1 MSTTPP
7 DAPGASPPPARRNR
21 VAVAA
26 ALAVLLVGVGVGGYI
41 WWAKTRLPAPG
52 SPAYEEYVEAFEVGL
67 AALDVGVGDV
77 AERNLSRAI
86 ELIPREPAGWADR
99 GLFYLRSRQFPQAA
113 ADLARAEQL
122 APDNPDIQTFLGL
135 LDEQQGRFPEAA
147 ARFRRVAEKNPQD
160 VEALFA
166 LARLTDKERNA
177 GSDEEYQ
184 RLMEKILAVRPDNRL
199 VLVERLQ
206 VAVRRADRTA
216 VDDTLAR
223 FRRLGTNWSELT
235 RAQFAEA
242 EKELVGPLGREVGA
256 LFGFRNVLMSEPGY
270 ARDAAEVN
278 PPDAEAGRPLRTFL
292 RLVPAKSTPAAPDD
306 GLSFTPE
313 AVAGAPPGRWDVA
326 VPVWLTADAAPV
338 VFVAND
344 REVRRTGSGAAL
356 PSLPL
361 APDGL
366 VALDWN
372 NDFRTD
378 LLLAGPR
385 GIRFYQQGPD
395 GSFADVTA
403 ATKLPADVL
412 AADVSAVLAADLDL
426 DGDLDVVVARRSG
439 PPVWLRNNLDGTFL
453 ARPVFPEA
461 VGVRVFAWADFDD
474 DGVADAAAIDARGRL
489 HVFANERFGQ
499 FVPWPAAPPDGRF
512 LALAVAD
519 LDADGV
525 LDLAAVR
532 DDGAVVRICGRDR
545 RGRWDVAELAR
556 GQIPA
561 GTEPGA
567 VRLLAEDLDNNG
579 APDLLVSGP
588 AGGAAWLGAGGG
600 AFTPLAAAVP
610 PRVSAAADL
619 AGTGSADLLAIDGE
633 GRPVRFRSAGTKGY
647 HWQTV
652 RFRAQPQ
659 GNLEGDNRVNSFGIG
674 GEIEVRT
681 GTHVVKRPIAAPAVR
696 VGLGE
701 RTRASVLRVRWP
713 NGVAQVEFSPGID
726 QTVSP
731 LQRLK
736 GSCPFLFTWNGERF
750 VFVADFMWSTPLGMY
765 INAQDRGGL
774 LQTREWVRVRG
785 DQLVPRDGHY
795 EVRAQ
800 ANLWETHYFDHL
812 ALHVVDHPP
821 GTELYADERFAL
833 EPAEPTVVLTAPTRP
848 VAAARDH
855 RGADATAVVRA
866 VDGVYLDRCG
876 RGLYQGVTHD
886 HWVEVELG
894 DDAPRDGPV
903 WLVAHGWIH
912 PTDSS
917 INLAL
922 EQGTNPRPRG
932 LVVEV
937 PDGRGG
943 WRVARDRIG
952 FPAGKNKTV
961 LIRLD
966 GLGGP
971 GVCRRFRLR
980 TNMEV
985 FWDALHVAPG
995 RDTAGVRKTE
1005 LRPAVAEL
1013 RYRGILK
1020 MSQANPSS
1028 PELPD
1033 YDTVVSQR
1041 QVWRDLIGFHTRFG
1055 DVTELLAAAD
1065 DRYAIL
1071 NAGDEI
1077 ALRFLVPPAPPPGW
1091 GRTFVWVSD
1100 GWVKDGDLNT
1110 RFGGTV
1116 LPLPYHGMPGYD
1128 VPPGRLADDPV
1139 YRRFPADW
1147 AVYHTRHV
1155 TPSGFERG
1163 LRPWRGPAPQPG
1175 RLP

>member
-1 MSTTPP
+1 MSSPTPA
-7 DAPGASPPPARRNR
+7 APAPPPRRR
-21 VAVAA
+21 LAVAA
-26 ALAVLLVGVGVGGYI
+26 ALAVLVAGAGVGAYV

-52 SPAYEEYVEAFEVGL
+52 SPAYEEYVEAFEVGV

-77 AERNLSRAI
+77 AEQNLTRAI

-113 ADLARAEQL
+113 SDLARAEQL

-147 ARFRRVAEKNPQD
+147 ARLRKVTEKNPQD

-177 GSDEEYQ
+177 GSDAEYQ
-184 RLMEKILAVRPDNRL
+184 RLMEKILAARPDNRL

-206 VAVRRADRTA
+206 VAVRRADRPA

-223 FRRLGTNWSELT
+223 LRKLGTNWSELT

-242 EKELVGPLGREVGA
+242 EKELAGPLGREAGA

-278 PPDAEAGRPLRTFL
+278 PQGAEAGRPLRTFL
-292 RLVPAKSTPAAPDD
+292 RLAPARSTPAAPDD
-306 GLSFTPE
+306 ALTFTPD
-313 AVAGAPPGRWDVA
+313 ALAGAPTGKWHIA

-344 REVRRTGSGAAL
+344 REVRRTDSGAVL

-385 GIRFYQQGPD
+385 GLRFYQQGAD
-395 GSFADVTA
+395 GAFADATA

-426 DGDLDVVVARRSG
+426 DGDLDIVAARRAG

-453 ARPVFPEA
+453 ARPVFAEA
-461 VGVRVFAWADFDD
+461 VGARAFAWADLDD
-474 DGVADAAAIDARGRL
+474 DGVADAAALDAAGRL

-499 FVPWPAAPPDGRF
+499 FVPWPAAPPGGRF

-519 LDADGV
+519 ADADGV
-525 LDLAAVR
+525 LDLVAVR
-532 DDGAVVRICGRDR
+532 DDGAVVRVSARDR
-545 RGRWDVAELAR
+545 RGAWDVAELAR
-556 GQIPA
+556 GTVPPGA
-561 GTEPGA
+561 EPGA
-567 VRLLAEDLDNNG
+567 VRLLVEDLDNNG
-579 APDLLVSGP
+579 APDLLMSGP

-600 AFTPLAAAVP
+600 AFAPLAAAVP
-610 PRVSAAADL
+610 PRVAAVADL
-619 AGTGSADLLAIDGE
+619 TGTGAADLLALDAG
-633 GRPVRFRSAGTKGY
+633 GKPVRFRAAGTKGY

-659 GNLEGDNRVNSFGIG
+659 GNLEGDNRINSFGIG

-681 GTHVVKRPIAAPAVR
+681 GTHVVKRPVAAPAVR
-696 VGLGE
+696 IGLGT

-713 NGVAQVEFSPGID
+713 NGVAQVEFGPGID

-765 INAQDRGGL
+765 INAQNPGGA

-795 EVRAQ
+795 ELRAQ

-821 GTELYADERFAL
+821 GTELYVDERFAL
-833 EPAEPTVVLTAPTRP
+833 EPAEPMSILTGPARP

-855 RGADATAVVRA
+855 HGADATAVVRA

-876 RGLYQGVTHD
+876 RGRYQGVTND

-894 DDAPRDGPV
+894 AEAPADGPV

-922 EQGTNPRPRG
+922 EQGTNPRPRPV
-932 LVVEV
+932 VVEV

-943 WRVARDRIG
+943 WRVARVVG

-961 LIRLD
+961 LVRLD

-980 TNMEV
+980 TSMEV

-995 RDTAGVRKTE
+995 RDAAAARRTE

-1020 MSQANPSS
+1020 MTQANPSS
-1028 PELPD
+1028 PELPE
-1033 YDTVVSQR
+1033 YDTVVSRR

-1071 NAGDEI
+1071 NAGDEV
-1077 ALRFLVPPAPPPGW
+1077 ALRFAAPPPPPPGW
-1091 GRTFVWVSD
+1091 VRDFVWVND

-1116 LPLPYHGMPGYD
+1116 LPLPYHGMTAYD
-1128 VPPGRLADDPV
+1128 TPPGRLADDPV
-1139 YRRFPADW
+1139 FRRFPTDW
-1147 AVYHTRHV
+1147 TTYHTRYV
-1155 TPSGFERG
+1155 TPDDFARG
-1163 LRPWRGPAPQPG
+1163 LRPGRG
-1175 RLP
+1175 R